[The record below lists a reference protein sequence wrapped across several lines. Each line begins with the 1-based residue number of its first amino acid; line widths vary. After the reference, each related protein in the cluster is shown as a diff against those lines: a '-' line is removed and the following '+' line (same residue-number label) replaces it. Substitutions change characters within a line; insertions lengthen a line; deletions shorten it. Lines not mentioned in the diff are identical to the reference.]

1 VRIPDVFLLLG
12 AGLSAGAVNAVAGG
26 GSLITFPA
34 LLATGLPP
42 IAANVSNALAVSPG
56 YLASVAG
63 SRRDLEG
70 QGTRAAKLIPAA
82 VGGALAGSGL
92 LLVTPAR
99 AFELIVPFL
108 VLTATGLLAFQ
119 PWIQKRIGHP
129 HQRSARAQNVTMQ
142 ALTGIGAVY
151 GGYFGGA
158 LGVILVAVLVLVIDE
173 RLQRISALKNVLSAA
188 VGVTTV
194 LVFSLLGPVSWVS
207 VAVLAPATV
216 TGGYAGA
223 KLVRRLPAAVLRGV
237 IVVFGTVVGVVLLV
251 RALT

>member
-1 VRIPDVFLLLG
+1 MRIPDVLLLVG

-42 IAANVSNALAVSPG
+42 IVANVSNSLAVSPG

-63 SRRDLEG
+63 SRRDIEG
-70 QGTRAAKLIPAA
+70 QEKRAAKLIPVA
-82 VGGALAGSGL
+82 VIGALAGSGL

-108 VLTATGLLAFQ
+108 VLTATALLAFQ
-119 PWIQKRIGHP
+119 PWIQRRIGHP
-129 HQRSARAQNVTMQ
+129 HERSPRSRDVTMQ
-142 ALTGIGAVY
+142 ALTGVGAIY

-158 LGVILVAVLVLVIDE
+158 LGVILVAVLALVLDE

-194 LVFSLLGPVSWVS
+194 VVFALLGPVSWLS

-216 TGGYAGA
+216 TGGYTGA
-223 KLVRRLPAAVLRGV
+223 QLVRRMPARILRGV
-237 IVVFGTVVGVVLLV
+237 IVTFGTAIGIVLLV
-251 RALT
+251 RALV